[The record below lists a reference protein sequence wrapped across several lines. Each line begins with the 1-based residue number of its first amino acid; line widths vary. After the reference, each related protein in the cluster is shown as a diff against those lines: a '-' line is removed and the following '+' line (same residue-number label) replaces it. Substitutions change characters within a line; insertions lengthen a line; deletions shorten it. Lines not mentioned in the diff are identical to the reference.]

1 MASRKRASS
10 KHTKIFNLTE
20 THNNTATDST
30 YTTTVLPAKAG
41 NMLKVSVFLF
51 VPYFY
56 LVFYHYGKNI
66 DAQLKRSIFINAGL
80 SVFGF
85 FVTLRMIPV
94 ASKYLLRRNMFGFD
108 INKKGTP
115 KGSVQVL
122 VLLSPFSVF
131 TYIPCVNV

>member
-1 MASRKRASS
+1 MASRKRVSS
-10 KHTKIFNLTE
+10 NHTTSSNS

-30 YTTTVLPAKAG
+30 YTAVLPAKAG

-56 LVFYHYGKNI
+56 LIFYHYGKNI
-66 DAQLKRSIFINAGL
+66 DAHLKRSIFINAGL

-108 INKKGTP
+108 INKRGTP
-115 KGSVQVL
+115 QGSVQVL
-122 VLLSPFSVF
+122 VLLSPSHFLHF
-131 TYIPCVNV
+131 MYIQCVNV